1 MRRFVRS
8 ALVTTALISAAAVV
22 GPVPVA
28 AATTMPLS
36 QKLRH
41 CDFTENP
48 YQSAGD
54 YGRAVAE
61 MRTDG
66 RTVTADVK
74 LATGKLNMPYDV
86 RLIQVPRG
94 LHCAPGDPG
103 VAATTMFTDAAG
115 GGAVTLSAPVE
126 QGATG
131 AWVIISRPS
140 AFSHHP
146 DEFYTTDY
154 LFKI

>member
-1 MRRFVRS
+1 MRRFARS
-8 ALVTTALISAAAVV
+8 ALVTTALVSAAAVV

-36 QKLRH
+36 QKLRN

-48 YQSAGD
+48 YQGADD
-54 YGRAVAE
+54 YGRAAAE

-66 RTVTADVK
+66 RTVTAHIAM
-74 LATGKLNMPYDV
+74 ATGKLNSPYDV

-94 LHCAPGDPG
+94 LYCAPGDPG

-115 GGAVTLSAPVE
+115 SGTVTLTAPIE

-131 AWVIISRPS
+131 AWVMISRPS
-140 AFSHHP
+140 ALSQHP

-154 LFKI
+154 LFRF